1 MVLPGKL
8 GGRVGRRRDSS
19 RSAAC
24 GRRFVVPGVPR
35 RRRAL
40 PPPRTARCAR
50 EGHRGRPPQPPEPS
64 RPIRAPRPRRLETW
78 RVLNPPHS
86 RPAPLWLLDRPLE
99 RPRHR
104 RSHRP
109 SWSDVRAERPRR
121 RTPSN
126 RWRPQGRAASCGRTP
141 GCPEWASWP
150 QGWRAPRVGWSLH
163 RWPRW
168 PCGSEDRPGRR
179 CAGGT
184 DRGRASGGSAGAGGQ
199 PWGAGAGGQPWGI
212 GAAGQP
218 WGAGAAGQ
226 PWRAAGRRTRGGG
239 GTAAGGARRAAGDGA
254 TRCIRGRG

>member
-1 MVLPGKL
+1 MRFPKRKLIRAVEDYHVDRTEVEAQQCVELTGTNRPRTWQLTSVARARCVVLEVSGIRRLQSVSVAIAEGRHPVPYRTRKLSPPAPMVLPGKL

-78 RVLNPPHS
+78 HVPNPPQS
-86 RPAPLWLLDRPLE
+86 RPAPLRLPDRPLE

-121 RTPSN
+121 RTPPN
-126 RWRPQGRAASCGRTP
+126 R
-141 GCPEWASWP
+141 
-150 QGWRAPRVGWSLH
+150 
-163 RWPRW
+163 
-168 PCGSEDRPGRR
+168 
-179 CAGGT
+179 
-184 DRGRASGGSAGAGGQ
+184 
-199 PWGAGAGGQPWGI
+199 
-212 GAAGQP
+212 
-218 WGAGAAGQ
+218 
-226 PWRAAGRRTRGGG
+226 
-239 GTAAGGARRAAGDGA
+239 
-254 TRCIRGRG
+254 